1 MNRRDFFQTGV
12 NLVSGIAVSK
22 VTENAINTRFSEFA
36 DWLNAKYDVLA
47 LDSKKAVAHVYEEL
61 AVTSQRID
69 KRFNRIETQQFILMV
84 WATALTLISGIDLIS
99 PLMQLV

>member
-1 MNRRDFFQTGV
+1 MNRRDFFQTGANV
-12 NLVSGIAVSK
+12 VSGIAVGK
-22 VTENAINTRFSEFA
+22 VTENALNARFTELA
-36 DWLNAKYDVLA
+36 DWLNTKYDALA
-47 LDSKKAVAHVYEEL
+47 LHSKKAVTHLYEEL

>member
-1 MNRRDFFQTGV
+1 MNRRDFFHQSA
-12 NLVSGIAVSK
+12 NLVSGLTVGHIAPDQMS
-22 VTENAINTRFSEFA
+22 ARFHELA
-36 DWLNAKYDVLA
+36 DWLNTKYDALA
-47 LDSKKAVAHVYEEL
+47 LDSKKAVAHLYEEL